1 MSDLRSVCEG
11 SPQFQELSS
20 LAAQYREDI
29 RNFRALQ
36 ELLEASVKGNVRTTV
51 DLGAELARC
60 QVLNRHRLERCI
72 AAPIAKETEDFVRR
86 VCVVLRQTETPRH
99 TSQKVARHGIHE
111 FKLIPDAAN
120 IISRAVVEAVLL
132 AGGDAR
138 GTIADRVVSEL
149 DALWTD
155 VCLPIIE
162 GERKSLESELPATR
176 KLAAFVVRLVQMK
189 QNGRPPETVHATAKS
204 EFCGVAHTL
213 HRVSIDDWYT
223 ASRVS
228 VCDLGACCA
237 SEYDADV
244 GKRMVDWL
252 EHAAGAFHDALIA
265 DCASIEALRTTSE
278 FAPEWH
284 GLRISDSAD
293 DPATAALIEPPQY
306 VGAFNSQTGR
316 IYALPSAP
324 IHGSSSLRTVGVVR
338 TLHVIRSLVANGMFS
353 LGKFAAAYAKE
364 LVDRE
369 QQVITCKTSGIL
381 SNLLMLCQDFNFPAD
396 AVAIDRF
403 VDGLVRQRTGRASA
417 PGHASGDASGDHAQ
431 HAATF
436 AGCCAV
442 PPSSRAAHASAG
454 RLTSSSGASSASSS
468 ASVETTVAVQP
479 ALRSGH
485 HGRDFFVRPEAK
497 HKTIDFWPSRV
508 ARTSLLEYLVVYSLA
523 TMINEILSGSRMTF
537 DIAAVGLSNS
547 SIVDRVASNMQR
559 LYRTEGSP
567 LGRLMIEAAQAATSA
582 DNASDHADGGCST
595 TINRMAL
602 KQMVSF
608 TVKKVLRTGA
618 EGTLAAQRIAA
629 PNAMTFVASYKPT
642 RATNELLLHVG
653 SGARD
658 PACYLFLDLCV
669 RIKSWLDESWPLA
682 EGMTWAKAQPRRGT
696 GARGKAAVAAAVA

>member
-1 MSDLRSVCEG
+1 MSDLKSVCKG

-36 ELLEASVKGNVRTTV
+36 ELLEASVKGRTTV

-72 AAPIAKETEDFVRR
+72 ATPIAKETEDFVRR
-86 VCVVLRQTETPRH
+86 VCVVLRQTENPRH

-111 FKLIPDAAN
+111 FKLIPEAAT

-132 AGGDAR
+132 SGGDAR

-176 KLAAFVVRLVQMK
+176 KLAAFVIRLVQMK

-213 HRVSIDDWYT
+213 HRVSTDDWYT

-228 VCDLGACCA
+228 VWLLSTCCVA
-237 SEYDADV
+237 EYCAEV
-244 GKRMVDWL
+244 GKRLMGWL

-306 VGAFNSQTGR
+306 VGAFNSYTGR
-316 IYALPSAP
+316 IYALPSTP
-324 IHGSSSLRTVGVVR
+324 IHGSSLRTVGVVR
-338 TLHVIRSLVANGMFS
+338 TLHVLRSLVANGMFS

-403 VDGLVRQRTGRASA
+403 VDGLVRQSTGRARASS
-417 PGHASGDASGDHAQ
+417 PGDRAQ
-431 HAATF
+431 HVATF
-436 AGCCAV
+436 GGCCAV
-442 PPSSRAAHASAG
+442 PPSRAASASAG
-454 RLTSSSGASSASSS
+454 RLASSSDASSASSASS
-468 ASVETTVAVQP
+468 ASVETTVAVQSI
-479 ALRSGH
+479 LRSGH
-485 HGRDFFVRPEAK
+485 HGRDFFCRPEAK

-523 TMINEILSGSRMTF
+523 TMINEILSGTRTTF

-547 SIVDRVASNMQR
+547 AIVDRVASNMQR
-559 LYRTEGSP
+559 LYRTDGSP
-567 LGRLMIEAAQAATSA
+567 LGRLMLDSVPASA
-582 DNASDHADGGCST
+582 DHASDHAYGGSAA
-595 TINRMAL
+595 INRMAL

-608 TVKKVLRTGA
+608 TVKKVIRAGA

-629 PNAMTFVASYKPT
+629 PHAMNWIASYKPT

-653 SGARD
+653 AGARD

-669 RIKSWLDESWPLA
+669 RIKSLLDESWPLP
-682 EGMTWAKAQPRRGT
+682 EGMAWPKAVPRRGT
-696 GARGKAAVAAAVA
+696 GARVKASAANDN

>member
-1 MSDLRSVCEG
+1 MSDLQSVCEG
-11 SPQFQELSS
+11 SPQFHELSS

-29 RNFRALQ
+29 RNFRALH
-36 ELLEASVKGNVRTTV
+36 ELLEASVKGNVRTAV

-86 VCVVLRQTETPRH
+86 VCVVLRQTENPRH

-111 FKLIPDAAN
+111 FKLIPEAAT

-132 AGGDAR
+132 SGGDAR

-223 ASRVS
+223 ASRVA
-228 VCDLGACCA
+228 VCDLSACCV
-237 SEYDADV
+237 SEYDAEV
-244 GKRMVDWL
+244 GERLADWL
-252 EHAAGAFHDALIA
+252 EHAAGAFHDALVA

-284 GLRISDSAD
+284 GIRISDSAD

-324 IHGSSSLRTVGVVR
+324 IHGSSLRTVGVVR
-338 TLHVIRSLVANGMFS
+338 TMHVIRSLIANGRFS

-364 LVDRE
+364 LVGRE

-403 VDGLVRQRTGRASA
+403 VDGLVRQRTGRARA
-417 PGHASGDASGDHAQ
+417 AGDVDASGDHAQ
-431 HAATF
+431 HVATF
-436 AGCCAV
+436 AGCCAI
-442 PPSSRAAHASAG
+442 PPSSRAAN
-454 RLTSSSGASSASSS
+454 ASSASSS

-497 HKTIDFWPSRV
+497 HKTLDFWPSRV

-559 LYRTEGSP
+559 LYRTDGSP
-567 LGRLMIEAAQAATSA
+567 LGRLMVDATASA
-582 DNASDHADGGCST
+582 DHADSEGGST
-595 TINRMAL
+595 AINRMAL

-608 TVKKVLRTGA
+608 TVKKVLRAGA

-629 PNAMTFVASYKPT
+629 PNAMNFIASYKPT

-696 GARGKAAVAAAVA
+696 GARGKAASVTSVTSVTSAEP